1 MKSTFFTIGSFL
13 FVLTFSFS
21 VLAQEAPSNALVK
34 TQPNLVVGI
43 VVDQM
48 RYDYLSRF
56 WDGYGNDGF
65 KRLLREG
72 FNFKNNHYNYA
83 PTSTGPGH
91 ASVYTGTTPATHGI
105 IGNNWYD
112 KEIGA
117 SVYCAADNTYRSIG
131 TETSAG
137 QMSPK
142 QLLTTTVTDQLRLSN
157 QGKSKV
163 IAIALKDRG
172 AVLPGGHMANAA
184 YWFHGKNEGHW
195 ISSSFYMDRLPR
207 WVDTFNKS
215 EAAAAYKKSWDL
227 LKPAK
232 DYVGGP
238 DKTPYDGAFKGEAAA
253 VFPHDIPS
261 LWEQNGQFD
270 ILKGTAYGNSL
281 TTDFALAALEGEAL
295 GKGIHT
301 DFLAISYSST
311 DYVGHQFGVNSREV
325 EDTYY
330 RLDQDIARLLKA
342 LDKQVGKG
350 NYTLFLTA
358 DHAAVQVPSFLKD
371 QRIPADYFDS
381 KASLERVKEYVSETY
396 GSDEIIENIS
406 NDQIFF
412 NRPLLKNLEIELDD
426 IQEDVAHF
434 MLLDPSIERA
444 YTATQMWEQE
454 YSRGLPYILQNGYNL
469 KRSGDVLFVLKP
481 AVISYSR
488 TGSTHGSPQI
498 YDTHTPLLFFG
509 KGIKKGA
516 TVSRSEI
523 PDIAPTIAA
532 LLGIAF
538 PNGTT
543 GKPLTAVLD

>member
-1 MKSTFFTIGSFL
+1 MKFRFLKPLSFL
-13 FVLTFSFS
+13 FLTLLGLS
-21 VLAQEAPSNALVK
+21 SNAQQASEETLIK
-34 TQPNLVVGI
+34 EQPKLVVGI

-56 WDGYGNDGF
+56 WDGYGSGGF
-65 KRLLREG
+65 KRLVGEG

-105 IGNNWYD
+105 IGNDWYD
-112 KEIGA
+112 KQIGA
-117 SVYCAADNTYRSIG
+117 SVYCAADNTYASVG
-131 TETSAG
+131 TESSAG

-142 QLLTTTVTDQLRLSN
+142 QLLTTTITDQLRLST
-157 QGKSKV
+157 QGQSKV

-184 YWFHGKNEGHW
+184 YWFHGKNEGSW
-195 ISSSFYMDRLPR
+195 ISSSFYMDSLPK
-207 WVDTFNKS
+207 WVAKFNNGN
-215 EAAAAYKKSWDL
+215 AAEAYKKPWNLFKAST
-227 LKPAK
+227 

-238 DKTPYDGAFKGEAAA
+238 DKTPYDGTFKGEALA
-253 VFPHDIPS
+253 VFSHDLPA
-261 LWEQNGQFD
+261 LWDQNGQFD

-295 GKGIHT
+295 GKGADT
-301 DFLAISYSST
+301 DFLAISFSST

-330 RLDQDIARLLKA
+330 RLDQDIARLLGA

-381 KASLERVKEYVSETY
+381 RAAKSRLEAYVLDTY
-396 GSDEIIENIS
+396 GSDEIIENVS
-406 NDQIFF
+406 NYQIFL
-412 NRPLLKNLEIELDD
+412 NRSLLKNLEIELDD
-426 IQEDVAHF
+426 IQEDLAHF
-434 MLLDPSIERA
+434 MMSDPAVERA

-481 AVISYSR
+481 AVISYSK

-509 KGIKKGA
+509 KGIKNGA
-516 TVSRSEI
+516 TVTRSEI
-523 PDIAPTIAA
+523 PDIAPTVAA

-543 GKPLTAVLD
+543 GKPLQVLLD